1 MGRADSVGGRNDGAP
16 AKMRV
21 SSLEGED
28 VGLRVLGND
37 FTTDDVVDA
46 TGLKGSKHESK
57 NLKIYKAWNKY
68 DKIEKNLWTRFDV
81 DFDSE
86 PNGTILTNLKNLCR

>member
-1 MGRADSVGGRNDGAP
+1 MGGRNDGAP

-57 NLKIYKAWNKY
+57 NLKIYKSWNKY
-68 DKIEKNLWTRFDV
+68 DVWFFFEKNLRTRFDV

-86 PNGTILTNLKNLCR
+86 PNGTILTNLKNLRR

>member
-57 NLKIYKAWNKY
+57 NLKIP
-68 DKIEKNLWTRFDV
+68 LRFRKSGRV
-81 DFDSE
+81 LRGGARE
-86 PNGTILTNLKNLCR
+86 TQ

>member
-1 MGRADSVGGRNDGAP
+1 MGSADSVGGRNDGAP

-46 TGLKGSKHESK
+46 TGLKGSKQESK
-57 NLKIYKAWNKY
+57 NLKIYRLYNKH
-68 DKIEKNLWTRFDV
+68 DKKGDLFEKNR
-81 DFDSE
+81 
-86 PNGTILTNLKNLCR
+86 

>member
-57 NLKIYKAWNKY
+57 NLKIYKVWNKY
-68 DKIEKNLWTRFDV
+68 DKIG
-81 DFDSE
+81 DFF
-86 PNGTILTNLKNLCR
+86 LKKICEHGLM